1 MSRRRTSQ
9 VAAPSPFSTP
19 RPLIA
24 PAAPAALIAPV
35 ALAAALMLAAA
46 TGVQAQTPTGVASG
60 NQGIMSQAATNQGT
74 TAFVGVTVIPMD
86 EERAL
91 PDQTVLVRNGIIQS
105 VGPSESVRV
114 PGDAVTIDGS
124 GRYLLPGLAE
134 MHAHVPPGEA
144 PPRELVEETLFL
156 YLAGGITTIRGMLG
170 APYQLDLREEIR
182 RGEVLGP
189 NFYVGAPSLNA
200 NTAPTPADAERLV
213 RAHAAAG
220 YDLLKIHPGVPLDS
234 WNRMV
239 EVAREVGISFG
250 GHVPQDVGIYHA
262 METGMSTVDHLD
274 GFLQV
279 TRRDGVDTD
288 DLAELYRATDPT
300 KLEELVRRI
309 SETGTW
315 LVPTQ
320 YLWDNLNGIVD
331 PDTMLALP
339 EFRYI
344 SPEQR
349 EAYRNTAISRA
360 ENPAITQA
368 STEAHRAMRHEFLSA
383 AHRGGAPILM
393 GTDSPQ
399 LFNVPGFALHREL
412 PLMVDAGM
420 SPYEVLVSGTREVAR
435 YVEESLGQPGNFGTV
450 TVGNRADLILLGGD
464 PLADI
469 DALRR
474 LEGVMVEGRWIDGQT
489 ISNRL
494 EEIAAR
500 HAQGG

>member
-1 MSRRRTSQ
+1 MSASLP
-9 VAAPSPFSTP
+9 VM
-19 RPLIA
+19 
-24 PAAPAALIAPV
+24 ALIGL
-35 ALAAALMLAAA
+35 ALFAGA
-46 TGVQAQTPTGVASG
+46 TGVEAQIPTATDSG
-60 NQGIMSQAATNQGT
+60 NGGT

-86 EERAL
+86 SERTL
-91 PDQTVLVRNGIIQS
+91 PDQTVLVRDGIIRS
-105 VGPSESVRV
+105 VGPSDSIRV

-134 MHAHVPPGEA
+134 MHAHVPPEDS

-170 APYQLDLREEIR
+170 APYQLSLREEIR

-189 NFYVGAPSLNA
+189 HFYVGAPSLNG
-200 NTAPTPADAERLV
+200 NTAPTSAHAERLV
-213 RAHAAAG
+213 RAHAEAG

-234 WNRMV
+234 WDRMV
-239 EVAREVGISFG
+239 DVAREVGISFG
-250 GHVPQDVGIYHA
+250 GHVPADVGIDHA
-262 METGMSTVDHLD
+262 MGTGMSTIDHLD
-274 GFLQV
+274 GFLQA
-279 TRRDGVDTD
+279 TRLDGVDTENT
-288 DLAELYRATDPT
+288 AELYRATDPK
-300 KLEELVRRI
+300 KLEELVRRL

-349 EAYRNTAISRA
+349 ETYRNNALARA

-368 STEAHRAMRHEFLSA
+368 STEAHRTMRREFLTA

-412 PLMVDAGM
+412 PMMVDAGM
-420 SPYEVLVSGTREVAR
+420 TPFEVYLTGTRNVAR
-435 YVEESLGQPGNFGTV
+435 YVEEALGQPGNFGTV
-450 TVGNRADLILLGGD
+450 APGYRADLLLLARD
-464 PLADI
+464 PLQSVG
-469 DALRR
+469 ALRE
-474 LEGVMVEGRWIDGQT
+474 LEGVMVNGRWLPGQE
-489 ISNRL
+489 IRERL
-494 EEIAAR
+494 AEIAAKYSAPER
-500 HAQGG
+500 

>member
-1 MSRRRTSQ
+1 M
-9 VAAPSPFSTP
+9 V
-19 RPLIA
+19 IA
-24 PAAPAALIAPV
+24 LKLLLLL
-35 ALAAALMLAAA
+35 LAGFTLPGEL
-46 TGVQAQTPTGVASG
+46 TAQ
-60 NQGIMSQAATNQGT
+60 NQDTYAFTN
-74 TAFVGVTVIPMD
+74 VTVIPMD
-86 EERAL
+86 TERTL
-91 PDQTVLVRNGIIQS
+91 PGHTVVVRDGVITQI
-105 VGPSESVRV
+105 GPTATTPAPDDVTV
-114 PGDAVTIDGS
+114 IPGD

-134 MHAHVPPGEA
+134 MHAHVPPGQD
-144 PPRELVEETLFL
+144 PPREDIEETLFL

-170 APYQLDLREEIR
+170 APYQLELREELR
-182 RGEVLGP
+182 RGEVPGP
-189 NFYVGAPSLNA
+189 HFYVGAPSLNA
-200 NTAPTPADAERLV
+200 NTAPTPEAADSLV
-213 RAHAAAG
+213 RAHAEAG
-220 YDLLKIHPGVPLDS
+220 YDFLKIHPGVPLDA
-234 WNRMV
+234 WDRMV
-239 EVAREVGISFG
+239 EVAREVGITFG
-250 GHVPQDVGIYHA
+250 GHVPADVGIHHA
-262 METGMSTVDHLD
+262 IETGMATIDHLD
-274 GFLQV
+274 GFVQA
-279 TRRDGVDTD
+279 TRIEG
-288 DLAELYRATDPT
+288 LAFGERTAMYRATDPD
-300 KLEELVRRI
+300 KLDALTRKI
-309 SETGTW
+309 ADHGTW

-320 YLWDNLNGIVD
+320 YLWNHLNGYVD
-331 PDTMLALP
+331 PDSILAKP

-344 SPEQR
+344 SPQQR
-349 EAYRNTAISRA
+349 ENYRARA
-360 ENPAITQA
+360 ERNRQNPEITPE
-368 STEAHRAMRHEFLSA
+368 SHEAHAEMRQEFLAA
-383 AHRGGAPILM
+383 AHRNGAPILM